1 MTDEVFKEDEDKT
14 TRQKTAPRQNRS
26 NPVCSSNQQAAMTVE
41 SVGLPPAGNLQL
53 LQVCFRFTISY
64 VRKIFK
70 DVHRNSSTCT
80 ESHGR
85 GRWGQGSGVRV
96 GGGHSGCTCERLQDH
111 FQQTVHTDHDNCTD
125 SAQSMQG
132 GGEGGGQ
139 QIVSLSTSQKRGW
152 GCTMRV

>member
-1 MTDEVFKEDEDKT
+1 MFGLTDEVFKEDKDKT

-41 SVGLPPAGNLQL
+41 SVGLPPAGTFNCSRSASVSPSVMLEKSSKT
-53 LQVCFRFTISY
+53 FTETQAH
-64 VRKIFK
+64 VRRAM
-70 DVHRNSSTCT
+70 VGEGGVR
-80 ESHGR
+80 
-85 GRWGQGSGVRV
+85 GQGWG

-132 GGEGGGQ
+132 GGEGGGNRLCRYLPAKKGGGG
-139 QIVSLSTSQKRGW
+139 VL
-152 GCTMRV
+152 